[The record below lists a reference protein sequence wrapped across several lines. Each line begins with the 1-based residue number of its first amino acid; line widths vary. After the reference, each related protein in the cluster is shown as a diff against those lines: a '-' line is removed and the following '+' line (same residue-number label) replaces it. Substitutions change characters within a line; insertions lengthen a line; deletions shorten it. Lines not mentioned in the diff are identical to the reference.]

1 MAEPNYKIEYS
12 TDNRVRVSNA
22 EYETEFVAIPDD
34 GQMVVSIGADDDLEV
49 LLVTLENYDG
59 DLEPNS
65 VFVIGEAEDTEIVND
80 VDPDETGED
89 DGEEG
94 EEDAGEDA
102 GEEGGEGEEE
112 DK

>member
-1 MAEPNYKIEYS
+1 MADPNYKIEYS
-12 TDNRVRVSNA
+12 TDGRVRVSNA
-22 EYETEFVAIPDD
+22 EYETEFVPIPDD

-65 VFVIGEAEDTEIVND
+65 VFAIGAPEETEVIED

-89 DGEEG
+89 DSAEDDGEG
-94 EEDAGEDA
+94 D
-102 GEEGGEGEEE
+102 GEGEPAGDD